1 MAAPLVQLTPP
12 SPRAPAAPAA
22 PLRKPAWLRVQAPGG
37 PNYLALKHLM
47 RDLQLH
53 TVCEE
58 AHCPNI
64 GECWEHRAATFMILG
79 DVCTRNCAYCAVAHG
94 TPRPLDPGEP
104 ARLAEAVARM
114 GLKHVV
120 ITSVDRD
127 DLPHGGAETFAACV
141 AEIRRRLPETSVEV
155 LIPDFK
161 GSEAALRIAVAAR
174 PDILNH
180 NLETIERLYRL
191 ARPGGRYSRA
201 LELLRRAKELDP
213 GLLTKSGIICG
224 LGEEWDEL
232 LAAMQDLRAQRVDIL
247 TLGQYLRPS
256 AAHLP
261 ITRYYTPDEF
271 GEIGGFCHLY
281 IGQEAVAAGSLA
293 VLRDD
298 DYVICSYRE
307 HGQALVRGV
316 PANAV
321 MAELF
326 GKATGCSRG
335 KGGSMHLFDAG
346 RRFMGG
352 HGIVGGHIP
361 LAAGLGFAIK
371 YRGGDQICLCYFG
384 EAAVNIGAF
393 HEALNMA
400 SVWKLPIIFL
410 CENNRYG
417 MGTAFERVAAVTDV
431 VEHACSYDM
440 AAELVNGMDVLAV
453 YEATRRAA
461 ERARK
466 GGHPTLLEVRTY
478 RFMGHSMSDPL
489 HGVYRTKEE
498 VEEQRKR
505 DPISQLAG
513 KLKEEGVLDE
523 AGLDALDAEVRAE
536 TEEAVRFADQSP
548 DPDPAELTTHVLA
561 E

>member
-1 MAAPLVQLTPP
+1 MATATAQPAKDEALLELQRRMLRQMLLV
-12 SPRAPAAPAA
+12 R
-22 PLRKPAWLRVQAPGG
+22 RF
-37 PNYLALKHLM
+37 
-47 RDLQLH
+47 
-53 TVCEE
+53 EE
-58 AHCPNI
+58 KA
-64 GECWEHRAATFMILG
+64 
-79 DVCTRNCAYCAVAHG
+79 
-94 TPRPLDPGEP
+94 
-104 ARLAEAVARM
+104 AEAY
-114 GLKHVV
+114 
-120 ITSVDRD
+120 
-127 DLPHGGAETFAACV
+127 
-141 AEIRRRLPETSVEV
+141 
-155 LIPDFK
+155 
-161 GSEAALRIAVAAR
+161 AL
-174 PDILNH
+174 
-180 NLETIERLYRL
+180 
-191 ARPGGRYSRA
+191 G
-201 LELLRRAKELDP
+201 K
-213 GLLTKSGIICG
+213 
-224 LGEEWDEL
+224 
-232 LAAMQDLRAQRVDIL
+232 
-247 TLGQYLRPS
+247 
-256 AAHLP
+256 
-261 ITRYYTPDEF
+261 
-271 GEIGGFCHLY
+271 IGGFCHLY

-307 HGQALVRGV
+307 HGQALMRGV

-400 SVWKLPIIFL
+400 SVWKLPIIFC

-440 AAELVNGMDVLAV
+440 AAELVNGMDVMAV
-453 YEATRRAA
+453 YGATERAA

-466 GGHPTLLEVRTY
+466 TGHPTLLEVRTY

-498 VEEQRKR
+498 VEEQKKR
-505 DPISQLAG
+505 DPISQLAL
-513 KLKEEGVLDE
+513 KLKEEGALDD
-523 AGLDALDAEVRAE
+523 AALDALDAEVRAVV
-536 TEEAVRFADQSP
+536 EAAVQFADQSP
-548 DPDPAELTTHVLA
+548 DPDLAELTSHVLV